1 MPPITRSSRNEF
13 LKLSSIY
20 INSLPKN
27 IKDAIKYYTLHGEYI
42 NNYLEK
48 SDSLYSTNTE
58 SEYGSDSDSNESM
71 ISTPSNYIELIDI
84 AFKNAPRTTTP
95 ITVYRGLIFPYIR
108 QTIKGIYPNNFLD
121 RERYVIRSTNYLFG
135 YNAKYNGYIS
145 TTLDKHIAE
154 TYFYSPNNRSVI
166 LEIEIPIGSPVL
178 YIGKNSEHEE
188 NEILLPRGSVLE
200 TVGFKREK
208 KRDVNIL
215 KAKLVLE

>member
-84 AFKNAPRTTTP
+84 AFKNAPRTTTQ
-95 ITVYRGLIFPYIR
+95 ITVYRGLIFPYIK
-108 QTIKGIYPNNFLD
+108 QTIKGI
-121 RERYVIRSTNYLFG
+121 EVRSTNYLFG